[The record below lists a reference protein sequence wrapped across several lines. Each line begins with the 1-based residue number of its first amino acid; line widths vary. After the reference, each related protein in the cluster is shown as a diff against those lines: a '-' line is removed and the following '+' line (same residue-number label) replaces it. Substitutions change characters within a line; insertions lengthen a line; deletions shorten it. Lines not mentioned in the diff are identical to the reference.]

1 VTRRLAPLLAAVTLA
16 APGVASAAA
25 VTGAELRAL
34 AERAADDPAAL
45 TRLRSVDSVD
55 GRPVDLR
62 AALAG
67 VEGEAL
73 RDRLRVLAES
83 GERIAAGGSPREDAA
98 RILSDRRFR
107 ESEVPRPFHGLL
119 VWIRE
124 QFAFVGRPFEWL
136 AERIPGG
143 PRVLWTLL
151 AGAAIALAVF
161 VARRTAQRRAGRGL
175 TRARER
181 RDARGLD
188 PRELERRADEA
199 ERRGDLEA
207 AVRLRFRAG
216 LLRLGS
222 KEVIPRRESL
232 TTGQVRRLVRLKE
245 FDGLARSHDEIAYGG
260 RAASRDDAEAARA
273 GWPVVLAK
281 AVAR

>member
-1 VTRRLAPLLAAVTLA
+1 MTRAAAFAAVLAAFAL
-16 APGVASAAA
+16 PGVAWPAS

-45 TRLRSVDSVD
+45 SRLRAVDVVD
-55 GRPVDLR
+55 GRRVDLG

-67 VEGEAL
+67 ARGQTL
-73 RDRLRVLAES
+73 RDRLAILAE
-83 GERIAAGGSPREDAA
+83 GARPVARNGSPREDAA
-98 RILSDRRFR
+98 RILSDRRFS

-119 VWIRE
+119 EWIGDH
-124 QFAFVGRPFEWL
+124 FGFVGRPFEWL
-136 AERIPGG
+136 ADRLPGG
-143 PRVLWTLL
+143 PRGLWTLL
-151 AGAAIALAVF
+151 AAAALVLAVL

-175 TRARER
+175 PGARER
-181 RDARGLD
+181 RDARELD

-216 LLRLGS
+216 LLRLGR

-232 TTGQVRRLVRLKE
+232 TTGQVRRLVRLQE
-245 FDGLARSHDEIAYGG
+245 FDRLARSHDEIAYGG
-260 RAASRDDAEAARA
+260 RAASPDDAEAARS
-273 GWPVVLAK
+273 GWPVVVAK